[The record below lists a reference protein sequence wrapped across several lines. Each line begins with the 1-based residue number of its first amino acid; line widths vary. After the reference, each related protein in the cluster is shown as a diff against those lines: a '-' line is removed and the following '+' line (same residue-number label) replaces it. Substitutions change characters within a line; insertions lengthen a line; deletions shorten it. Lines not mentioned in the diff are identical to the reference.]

1 MNQAISWDSQV
12 QVLVVVSSRTHMC
25 RGSLTYARAELK
37 HLGLFTPQ
45 YTFKHNTTGTAEQPQ
60 G

>member
-12 QVLVVVSSRTHMC
+12 QVLVVVSSHTHMC

-45 YTFKHNTTGTAEQPQ
+45 YTFKHNTTGTAE
-60 G
+60 